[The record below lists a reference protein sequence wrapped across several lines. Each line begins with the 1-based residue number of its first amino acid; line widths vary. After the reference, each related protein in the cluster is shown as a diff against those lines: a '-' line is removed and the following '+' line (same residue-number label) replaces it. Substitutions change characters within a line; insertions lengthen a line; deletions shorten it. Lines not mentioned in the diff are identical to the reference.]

1 MTNSNSRTEL
11 LLGEPAVARL
21 KDANILCVGVGGVG
35 GHAAEMLVRAG
46 IGHMTI
52 VDGDKVDESNLNRQI
67 VATTG
72 TIGMSKVD
80 AMKERLLQINPD
92 LEITAI
98 EKFLLDSDIEPLLS
112 SNRYDFIADAID
124 SVATKCRLI
133 ESAFERSIPIV
144 SSMGA
149 GARTDISRIHMDKLG
164 NTHHDGLA
172 KAVRKRIGNANISNS
187 LDVVFSSE
195 EPNPNAVAQ
204 SAEGLRK
211 ATVGTVSWIPA
222 SFGCHMA
229 RHIILK
235 LTENDR
241 T

>member
-1 MTNSNSRTEL
+1 MTNSHSRTEL
-11 LLGEPAVARL
+11 LLGHAAITKLR
-21 KDANILCVGVGGVG
+21 DASILCVGVGGVG
-35 GHAAEMLVRAG
+35 GHAAEMLIRAG

-67 VATTG
+67 AATTA
-72 TIGMSKVD
+72 TIGMPKVI
-80 AMKERLLQINPD
+80 AMKERLLQINPE

-112 SNRYDFIADAID
+112 GGKYDFIADAID

-133 ESAFERSIPIV
+133 ESAFEHDIPII

-149 GARTDISRIHMDKLG
+149 GARTDISKIHMDKLG
-164 NTHHDGLA
+164 KTHHDGLA
-172 KAVRKRIGNANISNS
+172 KAVRKRIGNADISNS

-195 EPNPNAVAQ
+195 VPIPNAVAE

-211 ATVGTVSWIPA
+211 STVGTVSWVPA

-229 RHIILK
+229 RHIVLK
-235 LTENDR
+235 LTEND
-241 T
+241 